1 MMKYEFYFFDLDGT
15 ITDSARGITNSV
27 MYALKKYG
35 IKEENREK
43 LYAFIGPPLTDSFQK
58 YYGFSK
64 EQSWKAVEYY
74 REYYKDQGIFE
85 CEVYEGIKSTLSTIQ
100 KNGKKAVIAT
110 SKPEIY
116 TKRIVEHFQL
126 NSYFDGVYG
135 MELNGG
141 RGTKSEVIQ
150 YALRECNIK
159 DLNHVLMIG
168 DRSHDMIGAKENGI
182 QSLGVLYGFG
192 SEKELKEA
200 GADSIVHTT
209 KELNEWIEKRGKS

>member
-15 ITDSARGITNSV
+15 ITDSALGITNSV

-74 REYYKDQGIFE
+74 REYYKYQGIFE

-116 TKRIVEHFQL
+116 AKRIVEHFQL

>member
-85 CEVYEGIKSTLSTIQ
+85 CEVYEGMKSTLSTIQ

-116 TKRIVEHFQL
+116 AKRIIEHFQL
-126 NSYFDGVYG
+126 DSYFDGVYG

-159 DLNHVLMIG
+159 DLNQVLMIG

>member
-1 MMKYEFYFFDLDGT
+1 MKYEFYFFDLDGT

-85 CEVYEGIKSTLSTIQ
+85 CEGYEGIKSTLSTIQ

-116 TKRIVEHFQL
+116 AKRIVEHFQL

>member
-35 IKEENREK
+35 IKEKNREK

-85 CEVYEGIKSTLSTIQ
+85 CEVYEGMKSTLSTIQ

-116 TKRIVEHFQL
+116 AKRIIEHFQL
-126 NSYFDGVYG
+126 DSYFDGVYG

>member
-1 MMKYEFYFFDLDGT
+1 MKYEFYFFDLDGT

-116 TKRIVEHFQL
+116 AKRIVEHFQL

-209 KELNEWIEKRGKS
+209 KELNEWIGKRGKS